1 MMLKFRSTLIIT
13 LALAVFASASYSARP
28 DRERTTGQPCAQQNY
43 TLSSQAGL
51 NAFQSDCSRILGDLT
66 IQSGSDITQLDGL
79 SNIQSIGG
87 SLLISGL
94 PNLTSLQG
102 LESLAVVEG
111 SVSVLNNQSLG
122 NTTGLSSLTGIEG
135 GLSIQNNGSMSTLS
149 GFSALVSVGGAL
161 SVSQSPSLLNLDGF
175 AGLKSVGSHLT
186 IADNDR
192 SGFNVG
198 GLAAVESLGGDLV
211 ITGNEYLSDVG
222 GLEAITVVGGDLTIR
237 DNPRL
242 GNVDGLASLN
252 IVTGSLAV
260 TSNQVLTDCLALAPV
275 LGFPNQADDSVG
287 GTISVATNAAG
298 CNSVTDIFGSVV
310 SPGRPTITSIKAGD
324 SEVTLS
330 LSVLDAGS
338 FPVTGY
344 RAVCTDGVNDFMAVS
359 GELSP
364 SLECGISLT
373 YSNRFSVTQG
383 PGACSF
389 SGQSTNQG
397 LHNTTAEAVFSVKG
411 AISGLGEVSS
421 ETGYYYGYY
430 GDYGRFFVNDSLVW
444 SISGR
449 RVSYID
455 YSFAGQGT
463 VGFEYDKDG
472 YASSFDDTFYFEI
485 TGGLVEQPYSPGS
498 VKVGGLQNGTSYTC
512 TAAAISRGG
521 ESEVSPESIPVTP
534 VERPQVD
541 PAVLFL
547 VLNSSSSIDSD
558 DDGISDLEDECPE
571 VPGDAPTGC
580 PSLIQFE
587 DARYWAYWGS
597 YNASFTNISGEG
609 CYVPNES
616 SSWVNYRSTNRGIDG
631 STAFADISVRNDGSM
646 VIDTDSAF
654 GDVATV
660 SVNGNGRYR
669 ADGPFY
675 DYEAEVYRNQQ
686 TIQLADGDNVRV
698 EYVKDRTGSSG
709 FDQVSLAFY
718 GITVC
723 GLLDSVSGG
732 GAGSGTTTSTTST
745 SSSGGRSE
753 GEAQESTEEPTFG
766 P

>member
-13 LALAVFASASYSARP
+13 VALAVFANASFSARP
-28 DRERTTGQPCAQQNY
+28 DRDRTSGNPCAQQNY
-43 TLSSQAGL
+43 TRSSQAGL
-51 NAFQSDCSRILGDLT
+51 DTFQSDCSRILGNLT

-87 SLLISGL
+87 SLLISGV

-102 LESLAVVEG
+102 LQNLAVVEG
-111 SVSVLNNQSLG
+111 SVSVLNNQSLS

-135 GLSIQNNGSMSTLS
+135 DLSIQNNGSMSTLS

-198 GLAAVESLGGDLV
+198 GLAAIESLGGDLV
-211 ITGNEYLSDVG
+211 ITDNAYLYDVA

-237 DNPRL
+237 DNLRL
-242 GNVDGLASLN
+242 GNVDGLASLDV
-252 IVTGSLAV
+252 VTGSLAV
-260 TSNQVLTDCLALAPV
+260 TSNQVLSDCLAIAPV
-275 LGFPNQADDSVG
+275 LGFPNQADDNVG

-310 SPGRPTITSIKAGD
+310 SPGQPTITNIKPGD
-324 SEVTLS
+324 GEVTLS
-330 LSVLDAGS
+330 LSVIEAGS

-364 SLECGISLT
+364 TEECGVEFVSA
-373 YSNRFSVTQG
+373 NQMSVNFD
-383 PGACSF
+383 PFACSAT
-389 SGQSTNQG
+389 GQSTNQG
-397 LHNTTAEAVFSVKG
+397 IHGSVASAVFTVQGGVEGIG
-411 AISGLGEVSS
+411 AISS
-421 ETGYYYGYY
+421 EFNY
-430 GDYGRFFVNDSLVW
+430 DFARMFFDGALEW
-444 SISGR
+444 QISGTASAAI
-449 RVSYID
+449 VP
-455 YSFAGQGT
+455 YSAQPKILRLEYEKDVFCCNDGT
-463 VGFEYDKDG
+463 
-472 YASSFDDTFYFEI
+472 DTFSFEFY
-485 TGGLVEQPYSPGS
+485 GGSIEQSYSPGS
-498 VKVGGLQNGTSYTC
+498 VTVGGLQNGTSFIC
-512 TAAAISRGG
+512 TASAISRGG

-534 VERPQVD
+534 IERPQVD

-547 VLNSSSSIDSD
+547 VLNNSGSLDSD
-558 DDGISDLEDECPE
+558 DDGLLDVEDDCPDT
-571 VPGDAPTGC
+571 PGDAPTGC
-580 PSLIQFE
+580 PTLIQFE
-587 DARYWAYWGS
+587 EARYWAYWDS
-597 YNASFTNISGEG
+597 WNASFSTISGEG

-616 SSWVNYRSTNRGIDG
+616 PGWVNYRSTNMGIHG
-631 STAFADISVRNDGSM
+631 STAFADISVRNGGS
-646 VIDTDSAF
+646 VVVDTDSAF

-675 DYEAEVYRNQQ
+675 DYDAGVYRNQQ

-698 EYVKDRTGSSG
+698 EYVKNRTGSSG
-709 FDQVSLAFY
+709 FDQVSLTFY
-718 GITVC
+718 GMTVC
-723 GLLDSVSGG
+723 GLLDS
-732 GAGSGTTTSTTST
+732 GSGSGASSGATTGTTST
-745 SSSGGRSE
+745 SSAGGRSE
-753 GEAQESTEEPTFG
+753 AETQESTEEATFG